1 MRYHLEIQMM
11 YRISVNTWMNITV
24 NFDFPVRAAIYNK
37 ELISA
42 EFSLVFLNG
51 VWKYS
56 FKVFFVWKYIKI
68 IYIFYF
74 LKFIFNI
81 NILK

>member
-1 MRYHLEIQMM
+1 
-11 YRISVNTWMNITV
+11 
-24 NFDFPVRAAIYNK
+24 
-37 ELISA
+37 
-42 EFSLVFLNG
+42 LVFLNG